1 MKQRTEPIIINV
13 FKDCAT
19 CAYLKFM
26 ENTLDDIEIGK
37 CNLSNKV
44 VTNSESINQITYIDI
59 DCDKWKFDKRLLE
72 EIEYFID
79 LNNSSSSVEE

>member
-1 MKQRTEPIIINV
+1 MPPNYKLTQLQT
-13 FKDCAT
+13 
-19 CAYLKFM
+19 Y
-26 ENTLDDIEIGK
+26 
-37 CNLSNKV
+37 
-44 VTNSESINQITYIDI
+44 NQIEYIDI

>member
-1 MKQRTEPIIINV
+1 MKQRTEPIINV
-13 FKDCAT
+13 FKDCGT
-19 CAYLKFM
+19 CAYLEFM
-26 ENTLDDIEIGK
+26 ENTLDNIEIWK

-44 VTNSESINQITYIDI
+44 VTNNESINQITYIDI
-59 DCDKWKFDKRLLE
+59 NFNKWKFDKRLLE

>member
-13 FKDCAT
+13 FKDCGT

-59 DCDKWKFDKRLLE
+59 DCYKWKFDKRLLE